1 LTVPVGV
8 GPAIPDPK
16 EAAVTTAWKVNVC
29 PTESGPG
36 EAVRDVV
43 LATGPGMYTVPTAP
57 ALPSLELP
65 PAAVAKLR
73 FKEFVLK

>member
-1 LTVPVGV
+1 
-8 GPAIPDPK
+8 
-16 EAAVTTAWKVNVC
+16 
-29 PTESGPG
+29 
-36 EAVRDVV
+36 V